1 MWGRSAIFET
11 PIAKS
16 PILEERGSRV
26 VQDVRDLWVYALEE
40 MKITGSGVAERRAQG
55 MLITWLQCVCVV
67 CENIYIHRQI
77 CIRICTYKYMHTG
90 IHIYL

>member
-11 PIAKS
+11 PIATS

-26 VQDVRDLWVYALEE
+26 VQDVRDLWVYVLEE
-40 MKITGSGVAERRAQG
+40 MKITDSGVAERRAQG